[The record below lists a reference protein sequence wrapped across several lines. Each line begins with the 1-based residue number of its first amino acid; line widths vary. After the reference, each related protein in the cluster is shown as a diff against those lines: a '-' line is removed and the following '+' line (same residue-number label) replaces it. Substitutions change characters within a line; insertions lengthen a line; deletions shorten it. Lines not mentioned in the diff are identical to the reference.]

1 MKVRQNPDKEF
12 AKSILTQLKANNGYC
27 PCAMAKIPDTKC
39 RCKEF
44 RDMIERGETGS
55 CHCGLWIAE
64 EETDD

>member
-27 PCAMAKIPDTKC
+27 PCAMVKTPDTKC

-44 RDMIERGETGS
+44 RDMIERGKTGS

>member
-12 AKSILTQLKANNGYC
+12 AKSIITQLKANNGYC
-27 PCAMAKIPDTKC
+27 PCAMEKTPDTKC

-44 RDMIERGETGS
+44 RNMIERGETGS
-55 CHCGLWIAE
+55 CHCGLYIAE